1 MFPGGQTM
9 NRKLLGAAI
18 AGALSMCSLAAS
30 AQDYRYEPNSTY
42 RLGRAPDWNPAA
54 EVGTCHL
61 RISVD
66 DRATV
71 QLRGD
76 QVIVNTRAGKR
87 SFDQGSVCTQPLPLA
102 RVDDFRV
109 TANQS
114 RGRIVDVRD
123 PTRRNDYTGTITI
136 EDPQP
141 GSSTY
146 DLVVS
151 WRNLDRPPLAAND
164 PFPFYDETRACQ
176 ERVRSQFL
184 SKNEEDAYLEFTG
197 MTERDDAG
205 PGRERIS
212 GRALARNRTESRFV
226 NYECVLNDRTNRVVT
241 ASYDLRGP
249 ARYSSLQ

>member
-1 MFPGGQTM
+1 
-9 NRKLLGAAI
+9 
-18 AGALSMCSLAAS
+18 
-30 AQDYRYEPNSTY
+30 
-42 RLGRAPDWNPAA
+42 
-54 EVGTCHL
+54 
-61 RISVD
+61 
-66 DRATV
+66 
-71 QLRGD
+71 
-76 QVIVNTRAGKR
+76 
-87 SFDQGSVCTQPLPLA
+87 
-102 RVDDFRV
+102 V

-114 RGRIVDVRD
+114 RGRIVDVSD

-184 SKNEEDAYLEFTG
+184 TKNEDDAYLEFTG
-197 MTERDDAG
+197 TAQRDDAG

-226 NYECVLNDRTNRVVT
+226 NYECILNDRTNRVVT